1 MNKNSLY
8 GFGDP
13 QTWGGRTY
21 EPSEAEIFR
30 DELEDKECSKLAE
43 VLSDYPSSFY
53 DAVIESEAWN
63 KHIDILVEKAK
74 YDDRDYN

>member
-1 MNKNSLY
+1 MNNLTY

-21 EPSEAEIFR
+21 EPSAAEIFR
-30 DELEDKECSKLAE
+30 DELEDRECDKLAE

-63 KHIDILVEKAK
+63 KYIDRLVENAK
-74 YDDRDYN
+74 YDDGDYS